1 MICFDNQI
9 YEHNYPNLDRIRHCT
24 INVIVRMSFCRIS
37 NNFFFEWC
45 WLQMHIYARDG
56 NKDSSDLLELT
67 VHYIPSRLIFFYR
80 RGRHGAAFPSI
91 TLILNK
97 QCFYLGKFVKY
108 HKYKKYITLGIRKVV
123 RISLF
128 YTYN

>member
-1 MICFDNQI
+1 M
-9 YEHNYPNLDRIRHCT
+9 LT
-24 INVIVRMSFCRIS
+24 S
-37 NNFFFEWC
+37 NAHLRQGWKQRQLRF
-45 WLQMHIYARDG
+45 I
-56 NKDSSDLLELT
+56 ELT

-128 YTYN
+128 YAYN